1 MKLRKIP
8 NGETLRPAT
17 TLPLELQELLSA
29 RGKTDRTLK
38 HPNSKSVIT
47 NTDDNIV
54 YSWHFNY
61 STC

>member
-29 RGKTDRTLK
+29 RGKTDKTLK
-38 HPNSKSVIT
+38 HPIAKVLSPILK
-47 NTDDNIV
+47 
-54 YSWHFNY
+54 YCHRY
-61 STC
+61 